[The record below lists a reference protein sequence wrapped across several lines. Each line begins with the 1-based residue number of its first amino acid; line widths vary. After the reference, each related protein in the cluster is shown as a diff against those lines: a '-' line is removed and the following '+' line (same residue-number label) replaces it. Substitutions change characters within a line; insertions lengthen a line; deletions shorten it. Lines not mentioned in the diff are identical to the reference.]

1 MIMVYLRE
9 RLSWILFFLCLQFLL
24 LFVAA
29 IDAQIPFLPM
39 LYIVFL
45 SILIFGVFLFVQY
58 NRETKF
64 YKSLQVW
71 DDTYD
76 LASISEPERPFEA
89 IAMDILTLQTERYK
103 RETSAHRTEL
113 EQEKDELLSWIHEV
127 KTPLTTMRL
136 MIERLEDDTLQSQL
150 MYEWLRIHHLL
161 DQQLHHKRIPFIQND
176 LYMERL
182 ALEPILYAEIRA
194 LRSWCL
200 QKGIGFD
207 VSLQATEVLT
217 DGKWLGFILRQ
228 LLTNAVKYSETSDIV
243 IESYMEGDHVRLLVQ
258 DSGRGIDPQ
267 DLPRIFDRGF
277 TSTTQHQDHAATG
290 MGLYL
295 TQKVAD
301 ALRIQVAVASTSGQ
315 GTAFTLTFPRK
326 NDVLQITGV

>member
-1 MIMVYLRE
+1 MIMAYLRE

-45 SILIFGVFLFVQY
+45 SVLIFGVFLFVQY
-58 NRETKF
+58 NRETRF

-103 RETSAHRTEL
+103 REASAHRTEL
-113 EQEKDELLSWIHEV
+113 EQEKDQLLSWIHEV

-161 DQQLHHKRIPFIQND
+161 DQQLHQKRIPFIQND

-228 LLTNAVKYSETSDIV
+228 LLTNAVKYSEASDIV

-301 ALRIQVAVASTSGQ
+301 ALRIQVAVNSTSGQ
-315 GTAFTLTFPRK
+315 GTAFALTFPRK
-326 NDVLQITGV
+326 NDLLQ